1 MCILKK
7 KADPQLLI
15 QLYESTRNEMIA
27 RIQQRDQYMI
37 CIIGSFIAF
46 WAGYIDFYTDATSGQ
61 FPWWCG
67 IFLFLQCYLTYRQYR
82 SYKLYTHL
90 VDYILGLET
99 TLNSLPLIKPD
110 MLWQQYIEKH
120 YGNHREKSMT
130 ASMAFYIILIM
141 ITLAF
146 FINCL
151 LQSYVNRNP
160 TTSSCCPR
168 FFL

>member
-1 MCILKK
+1 MFILKK

-15 QLYESTRNEMIA
+15 QLYTSTRNEMIA

-46 WAGYIDFYTDATSGQ
+46 WAGYIDFYIDATGGQ
-61 FPWWCG
+61 SLWWCG
-67 IFLFLQCYLTYRQYR
+67 IFIILQCYLTYRHYH

-90 VDYILGLET
+90 VDYLLVLET
-99 TLNSLPLIKPD
+99 ILNSLSLIKPD
-110 MLWQQYIEKH
+110 MLWQQYIEKQ
-120 YGNHREKSMT
+120 YGNHRKKSMT
-130 ASMAFYIILIM
+130 ASMAFYIFLII
-141 ITLAF
+141 ITLVF

-151 LQSYVNRNP
+151 LQFLVNRNP

>member
-15 QLYESTRNEMIA
+15 QLYTSTRNEMIA

-46 WAGYIDFYTDATSGQ
+46 WAGYIDYIDATSGQ
-61 FPWWCG
+61 FPWWCV
-67 IFLFLQCYLTYRQYR
+67 IFLLLQCYLTYRQYH

-90 VDYILGLET
+90 VDYISGLET
-99 TLNSLPLIKPD
+99 QLNSLTLIKPD

-120 YGNHREKSMT
+120 YGNHRKQSMT
-130 ASMAFYIILIM
+130 ASMRFYIILIM
-141 ITLAF
+141 ITFAF

-151 LQSYVNRNP
+151 LQFLVNRNP